1 MYKKKKTSTLNS
13 LHLHCTRKLF
23 FLPLPANFKYC
34 IGRVFVGISAGL
46 YGSCCGIY
54 VSEIATKQSR
64 GALGCLYELFL
75 NLGILFT
82 QVCGLYMST
91 VSDWRYLWV
100 IPSILTAIQIILLY
114 LFAVESPRYLCS
126 VGKLDAAKAALFKLR
141 EQEDLVEWTE
151 LESHILAHASSTTT
165 TSASAFELLKD
176 KNIFHMILIVCV
188 IQMYNQIGG
197 IGPLSIYSVT
207 LLTGVFQGDAMMAT
221 TVTLASSA
229 GNIVATMIA
238 VVYMHRVGRK
248 GFMLLSTIGM
258 TVASMFLVIG
268 SASPN
273 STQLAPLS
281 MTAGNLF
288 YFILKLL
295 FIYNVCQAIL
305 FTFTYSMGCGV
316 VPWMIAPELLPLV
329 ALPIGSALGNSC
341 NWIINFI
348 VNTVWPHMNAGLAG
362 YSFTVFT
369 VINFIGILFVWFFMP
384 ETTGK
389 DLDTLTDDESI
400 LDIK

>member
-1 MYKKKKTSTLNS
+1 
-13 LHLHCTRKLF
+13 
-23 FLPLPANFKYC
+23 
-34 IGRVFVGISAGL
+34 
-46 YGSCCGIY
+46 
-54 VSEIATKQSR
+54 
-64 GALGCLYELFL
+64 
-75 NLGILFT
+75 
-82 QVCGLYMST
+82 MST
-91 VSDWRYLWV
+91 VSSWRYLWA
-100 IPSILTAIQIILLY
+100 IPSILTVIQMILLY

-126 VGKLDAAKAALFKLR
+126 VGKLDEAKAALFKLR
-141 EQEDLVEWTE
+141 EQEDLIEWTE

-165 TSASAFELLKD
+165 SASVFELLKD

-207 LLTGVFQGDAMMAT
+207 LLTGVFQGDALMAT

-273 STQLAPLS
+273 SAQLAPLS

-288 YFILKLL
+288 I
-295 FIYNVCQAIL
+295 
-305 FTFTYSMGCGV
+305 
-316 VPWMIAPELLPLV
+316 
-329 ALPIGSALGNSC
+329 
-341 NWIINFI
+341 
-348 VNTVWPHMNAGLAG
+348 
-362 YSFTVFT
+362 YSF
-369 VINFIGILFVWFFMP
+369 
-384 ETTGK
+384 K
-389 DLDTLTDDESI
+389 TLI
-400 LDIK
+400 YLQYM